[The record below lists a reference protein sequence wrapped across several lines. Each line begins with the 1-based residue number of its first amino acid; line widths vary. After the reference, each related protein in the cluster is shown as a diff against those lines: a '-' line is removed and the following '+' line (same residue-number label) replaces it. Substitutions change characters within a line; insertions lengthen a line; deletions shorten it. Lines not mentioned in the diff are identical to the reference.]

1 MSKPVR
7 VTAAPQLFDFAT
19 ATALLVDTNPMT
31 RKLLLAILS
40 GFGFRQVHQCAD
52 LATAANV
59 IEQASIDLLFLDP
72 FPFEDTCFRFVK
84 HVRDESSWNS
94 NVPLL
99 LTSANP
105 HMRLIKAATASGADF
120 VIAKPFSSKVVFDR
134 IVWVA
139 QHDGRGGAHQ
149 AGKQTVSTTGSGV
162 EVW

>member
-1 MSKPVR
+1 MKPE
-7 VTAAPQLFDFAT
+7 PLFDFAT
-19 ATALLVDTNPMT
+19 ASALLVDANPLT
-31 RKLLLAILS
+31 RKLLVAILS
-40 GFGFRQVHQCAD
+40 GFGFRQLYQCGD
-52 LATAANV
+52 LSTAATV
-59 IEQASIDLLFLDP
+59 IDQASVDLLFVDP
-72 FPFEDTCFRFVK
+72 YPIEETCFDFMR
-84 HVRDESSWNS
+84 HVRAESSWNA

-105 HMRLIKAATASGADF
+105 HMRLIRAATKSGADF